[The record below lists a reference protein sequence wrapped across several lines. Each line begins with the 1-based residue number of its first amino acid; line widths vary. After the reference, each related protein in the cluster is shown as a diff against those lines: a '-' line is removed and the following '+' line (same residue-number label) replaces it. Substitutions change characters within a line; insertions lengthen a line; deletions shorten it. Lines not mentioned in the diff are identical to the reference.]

1 MMNKVWLVFK
11 REYLSRVR
19 KKSFILITLL
29 TPLAFLLFFVV
40 AAFIFSYES
49 SDKNAVA
56 ILDPHNLLDQ
66 KVENVRRF
74 DLDFTKASLDDVKN
88 QVAEG
93 DYVGAVVLSKPDDLS
108 TNEYQYDYYSDEPLD
123 LESNVILDGLIKQ
136 KLRSKRMQQM
146 QVDSN
151 VLAKLEVSVNSKQ
164 KAVTEKGK
172 DVNNMTG
179 YVSAALGGI
188 MGYVMF
194 FVIIFFGTQVMR
206 SVSEEKIN
214 RIVEIIISSVK
225 PFELM
230 LGKILGS
237 SAVSLTQLGIWLIL
251 IPLISI
257 LVQYM
262 YPVDP
267 VQMEAILEGTSSAKG
282 MEQKI
287 PLFLNQVAQ
296 MNWGW
301 IVAGFI
307 FYFIC
312 GFLIYA
318 SMFAAIG
325 AAIGDDIN
333 DGQTLTLPITIPIVL
348 AIYIMFQVVR
358 EPNSSLAVWS
368 SIFPFFSPII
378 MPARIPYQP
387 ELWQVAL
394 SMISTLA
401 TALFMIWLSGRIYR
415 VGILLYGKKA
425 SFKDLMKWTFSK
437 DL

>member
-1 MMNKVWLVFK
+1 MMSKVWLVFT
-11 REYLSRVR
+11 REYLSRVK

-40 AAFIFSYES
+40 AAVIFSYKS
-49 SDKNAVA
+49 DDKNKVAVV
-56 ILDPHNLLDQ
+56 DPEVQLGG
-66 KVENVRRF
+66 KIESVRRF
-74 DLDFTKASLDDVKN
+74 DFEFTEVSIDEVKTKIE
-88 QVAEG
+88 EG
-93 DYVGAVVLSKPDDLS
+93 EYVGAVVLSDKDKAENSDF
-108 TNEYQYDYYSDEPLD
+108 QYEYYSDEPLD
-123 LESNVILDGLIKQ
+123 LESNVILDRVIKE
-136 KLRSKRMQQM
+136 KLRKNRMKEI
-146 QVDSN
+146 QVDSA
-151 VLAKLEVSVNSKQ
+151 VLAKLDFSVRATQ

-188 MGYVMF
+188 MGYIMF
-194 FVIIFFGTQVMR
+194 FVILFFGTQVMK
-206 SVSEEKIN
+206 SVAEEKVN

-251 IPLISI
+251 IPLISFA
-257 LVQYM
+257 VQSFYTI
-262 YPVDP
+262 DP
-267 VQMEAILEGTSSAKG
+267 AEMEAIMNGAATPSG

-287 PLFLNQVAQ
+287 PLFLEQVSQ
-296 MNWGW
+296 MNWPW
-301 IVAGFI
+301 IIFCFL

-325 AAIGDDIN
+325 AALGDDIN
-333 DGQTLTLPITIPIVL
+333 DGQTLTLPIVVPIVL

-358 EPNSSLAVWS
+358 EPNSSLAIWS
-368 SIFPFFSPII
+368 SIFPFFSCII

-387 ELWQVAL
+387 DLWQVGL
-394 SMISTLA
+394 SMAVSLG
-401 TALFMIWLSGRIYR
+401 TALLMIWLSGRIYR

-425 SFKDLMKWTFSK
+425 SFKDLAKWVFSK